1 MCWLHVEW
9 MVSNFRSKLYEICV
23 KSIWQ
28 NEKNDWVMILKSTNL
43 QMIIASSGW
52 TTKTKAP
59 VEMKHEMGKKKR
71 QTRKKN
77 NLYWQTFNNAGN
89 KYFEHTFI
97 LNIKIIVNCYKYHSL
112 VDNSALHSYPL
123 IKRKEGLT
131 YS

>member
-1 MCWLHVEW
+1 MKKMIEWWFLKAQIYKWLLQALDEQQ
-9 MVSNFRSKLYEICV
+9 KL
-23 KSIWQ
+23 KPQWKW
-28 NEKNDWVMILKSTNL
+28 N
-43 QMIIASSGW
+43 
-52 TTKTKAP
+52 
-59 VEMKHEMGKKKR
+59 MKWGKKR